1 MNTYY
6 VPDEMGIKIGPN
18 SGSRGFSW
26 FSLLRLRKAGMW
38 AWPFSKD
45 MNFIMTILL
54 LSRRI
59 SLVYFLVLYI
69 G

>member
-38 AWPFSKD
+38 GQSHQAVGVSFT
-45 MNFIMTILL
+45 FQT
-54 LSRRI
+54 
-59 SLVYFLVLYI
+59 VVL
-69 G
+69 GSS